1 MTRTQFSRAMARVM
15 IDAKG
20 GDALRNR
27 VVLVTGAGQGIGRT
41 AAIFFARHG
50 ATVVLHGRNVTKLE
64 SVYDAIVAAGDAQP
78 AIVPLDLAQASDRD
92 FDNVA
97 EAIHA
102 RLGRLDGILHNAALG
117 VVPSPLR
124 TQTSEQW
131 LSLLRVNLVAPFALT
146 RACLPLLE
154 AAPDAAVVLTS
165 ETHGPAPAA
174 FWGAFSIAKG
184 ALLSLATIWTQELEH
199 APHLRINVLVPGPVN
214 SPQRSRTHPGEEKL
228 GLRMPESLMP
238 TYLYWIGA
246 ESRGQ
251 SGNLVRC

>member
-1 MTRTQFSRAMARVM
+1 MPEAS
-15 IDAKG
+15 G
-20 GDALRNR
+20 GEALRDR
-27 VVLVTGAGQGIGRT
+27 VILVTGAGRGIGRT
-41 AAIFFARHG
+41 AAMFFAHNG
-50 ATVVLHGRNVTKLE
+50 ATVALHGRSVAKLE
-64 SVYDAIVAAGDAQP
+64 SVYDEIMAAGLPQP

-92 FDNVA
+92 FENVA
-97 EAIHA
+97 EAIHT

-117 VVPSPLR
+117 VIPSPLR

-184 ALLSLATIWTQELEH
+184 ALLSLATIWTQELQH
-199 APHLRINVLVPGPVN
+199 APQLRINVLVPGPVN
-214 SPQRSRTHPGEEKL
+214 SPQRSRTHPGEDKL
-228 GLRMPESLMP
+228 GLRMPDSLMA
-238 TYLYWIGA
+238 TYLYWIGPG
-246 ESRGQ
+246 SRGL

>member
-1 MTRTQFSRAMARVM
+1 MPEAS
-15 IDAKG
+15 G
-20 GDALRNR
+20 GEALRDR
-27 VVLVTGAGQGIGRT
+27 VILVTGAGQGIGRT
-41 AAIFFARHG
+41 AAMFFAHNG
-50 ATVVLHGRNVTKLE
+50 ATVALHGRSVAKLE
-64 SVYDAIVAAGDAQP
+64 SVYDEIMAAGLPQP

-92 FDNVA
+92 FENVA
-97 EAIHA
+97 EAIHT

-117 VVPSPLR
+117 VIPSPLR

-184 ALLSLATIWTQELEH
+184 ALLSLATIWTQELQH
-199 APHLRINVLVPGPVN
+199 APQLRINVLVPGPVN
-214 SPQRSRTHPGEEKL
+214 SPQRSRTHPGEDKL
-228 GLRMPESLMP
+228 GLRMPDSLMA
-238 TYLYWIGA
+238 TYLYWIGPG
-246 ESRGQ
+246 SRGL